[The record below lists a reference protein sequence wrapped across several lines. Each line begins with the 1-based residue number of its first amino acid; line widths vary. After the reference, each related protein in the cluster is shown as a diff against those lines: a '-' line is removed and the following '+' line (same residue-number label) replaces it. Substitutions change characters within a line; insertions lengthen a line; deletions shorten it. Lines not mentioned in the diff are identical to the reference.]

1 MKKRFKLIHT
11 ENSLLTDFKTIT
23 VDSEKNTIRY
33 IGFQDSANCIEPHFG
48 GDIFAVVENPIW
60 SEFRGVEL
68 KRIKLSV
75 R

>member
-11 ENSLLTDFKTIT
+11 ENSLLTDYDTIT
-23 VDSEKNTIRY
+23 VDSEQNVIRY
-33 IGFQDSANCIEPHFG
+33 IGFQQSANCVEPFSG
-48 GDIFAVVENPIW
+48 TDIFAVVENPIW